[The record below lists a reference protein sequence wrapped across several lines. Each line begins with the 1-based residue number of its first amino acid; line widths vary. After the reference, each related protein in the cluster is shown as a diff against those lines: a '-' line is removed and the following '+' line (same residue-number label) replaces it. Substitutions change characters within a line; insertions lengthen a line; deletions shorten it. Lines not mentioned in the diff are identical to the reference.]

1 MILFN
6 VNKILVNIVISLELS
21 FGAIFI
27 ATQILVWICTEI
39 INVIIHKLDGLWH
52 MMVLMLINFKL
63 ESKDN

>member
-27 ATQILVWICTEI
+27 ATQTLVWICTEI